1 MLLIVEK
8 GIRSGIYHAIY
19 RLVKANNKY
28 MKDYYKDKEPSYF
41 NYFDINIWYGWKI
54 LRFDIR

>member
-41 NYFDINIWYGWKI
+41 NYFDINI
-54 LRFDIR
+54 